1 MNITKLDINTTSGNF
16 TIELD
21 VRDSELQAT
30 LKDLLLAKML
40 NEKQITNN
48 SQYRNEAG
56 RDSKPSKTPII
67 KWDAY
72 TKGVMRDSS
81 KGMGARLLTEELLSD
96 QEHIK
101 KEALLDYLDS
111 SLQGVKR
118 NSIDTYINGM
128 VAAGMLQR
136 SITNRDMLSLTDEF
150 INQQNGELA

>member
-1 MNITKLDINTTSGNF
+1 MTMNITKLYIGTTSGNF

-21 VRDSELQAT
+21 ARDSELQAA
-30 LKDLLLAKML
+30 LKDLLLVKML

-48 SQYRNEAG
+48 SPCSNEAG
-56 RDSKPSKTPII
+56 IDSKLSKTPII

-72 TKGVMRDSS
+72 TKGVIRDSS
-81 KGMGARLLTEELLSD
+81 KGMGARLLTAELISD
-96 QEHIK
+96 QKHIK

-136 SITNRDMLSLTDEF
+136 SITDRDLLSLTNEF
-150 INQQNGELA
+150 INQQTE